1 MYYLGKKQNLKIK
14 RLTKFGAYL
23 GTEDDDKDVLLPIA
37 QIPENMKVGDIIEVF
52 VYKDSKDRP
61 IATTNTPKVQVG
73 QIAKLKVVSESKI
86 GYFLDWGLE
95 KDLFMPFSE
104 TLGKIEV
111 FNDYLV
117 AVYIDKS
124 ERIAATMRIKDYLSA
139 DSPFKENDKVKGTV
153 YGVNKDIG
161 VFVAVENKYDGLI
174 SKKNVYG
181 IYEIGDEI
189 EVRINK
195 ILDDGKLDLSPREMA
210 YIQIEEDSQVILKKL
225 KENKGFLALSDKSD
239 PELIRKT
246 LGMSKSGFKKAIGS
260 LYKKGFIE
268 LSDDGIKIKNNT
280 LGK

>member
-23 GTEDDDKDVLLPIA
+23 GTEDDENDVLLPIA
-37 QIPENMKVGDIIEVF
+37 QIPENLKVGDCVEVF
-52 VYKDSKDRP
+52 VYKDSQDRP
-61 IATTNTPKVQVG
+61 IATTNTPKAEVG

-124 ERIAATMRIKDYLSA
+124 ERIAATMRIKDYLST

-174 SKKNVYG
+174 NKKNVYG

-246 LGMSKSGFKKAIGS
+246 LGMSKSGFKKAIGN
-260 LYKKGFIE
+260 LYKKGIIE
-268 LSDDGIKIKNNT
+268 LSDNGIKIKNST
-280 LGK
+280 LNK